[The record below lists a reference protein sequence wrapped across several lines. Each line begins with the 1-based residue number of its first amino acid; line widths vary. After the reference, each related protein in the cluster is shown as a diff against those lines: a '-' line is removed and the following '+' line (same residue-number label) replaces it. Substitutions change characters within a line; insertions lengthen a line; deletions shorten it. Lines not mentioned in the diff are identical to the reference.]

1 MCAFIENNFVN
12 QISFHPQLSER
23 MKVVDVISSKA
34 FSDSQQIIA
43 QVMNLFCSMIDLFI
57 FFGCDGAFINTDIFV
72 LCIAG

>member
-1 MCAFIENNFVN
+1 MVCAFIASNFVN

-43 QVMNLFCSMIDLFI
+43 QVMNGFCSMIDLF
-57 FFGCDGAFINTDIFV
+57 FFFLAAVD
-72 LCIAG
+72 LL